1 MAQGIIDQ
9 YMIKSVA
16 DKKQA
21 LQSMAAQIQNL
32 FKAELETCHLNDL
45 DMKLYLLQD
54 SVTKVNFSPEQ
65 VESIWANMPYW
76 AFAWS
81 SGRAL
86 ARYILDNSELVQ
98 GKRICDFGAGSG
110 IVAIAALK
118 AGATEAWACDID
130 PMAHIASQQ
139 NAKLNGFEINC
150 CDNLQQAEDV
160 DLIVVGDVLY
170 DTRNHGLA
178 QTLFSKECPVIWAES
193 RAQTKLSHYGPVAKY
208 QGETQPNLGGF
219 DEHQNIHIYHHG
231 I

>member
-1 MAQGIIDQ
+1 
-9 YMIKSVA
+9 MIK
-16 DKKQA
+16 
-21 LQSMAAQIQNL
+21 
-32 FKAELETCHLNDL
+32 ENDL
-45 DMKLYLLQD
+45 LGPLRQQIKDLFHAQLVSVQLPDLELSLYLLQE
-54 SVTKVNFSPEQ
+54 SVEQHQFSPEQ

-86 ARYILDNSELVQ
+86 ARYILDNPSLVA

-118 AGATEAWACDID
+118 AGAKSAWACDID
-130 PMAHIASQQ
+130 VKSHLAAQQ
-139 NAKLNGFEINC
+139 NALLNGYT
-150 CDNLQQAEDV
+150 LQVCESIEQAGEL

-178 QTLFSKECPVIWAES
+178 KTLFSQECEVLWAES

-208 QGETQPNLGGF
+208 QAQTQPNIGGF
-219 DEHQNIHIYHHG
+219 DEHQHIHIYHHS